1 MDYELMARQAASDL
15 GPDAVR
21 PVRREPHGRTLPKG
35 KGRGRWL
42 ALDTMDHIIGALQR
56 SQQRMSKGGVQ
67 DGAHL
72 VRVAFDELR
81 SLHESLGSGIL
92 TDDAWDV

>member
-1 MDYELMARQAASDL
+1 MNIRITKRLAAADYDRIARQAASDL
-15 GPDAVR
+15 GPAAPSP

-42 ALDTMDHIIGALQR
+42 ALDTMDHIIGSLQR
-56 SQQRMSKGGVQ
+56 SQQKMSKGGVQ

-72 VRVAFDELR
+72 VRMAFD
-81 SLHESLGSGIL
+81 
-92 TDDAWDV
+92 VF